1 MPATGEKQ
9 PTNMADT
16 HIAWC
21 YNWLSS
27 HPNNTA
33 AILHCS

>member
-1 MPATGEKQ
+1 MPATEGEKQ

-33 AILHCS
+33 AK